1 MKKVH
6 VVNHT
11 HWDREWYFTTMD
23 AILLSDNTFSSVI
36 DELLNNKKAKFCLD
50 GQSSILD
57 DFIARRPDQLDN
69 VKSLSRINNYL
80 LVRGIPKQMHFLLMK
95 NLLYAI

>member
-1 MKKVH
+1 MSWRFKNEKVH

-36 DELLNNKKAKFCLD
+36 DELLNNKKRNF
-50 GQSSILD
+50 
-57 DFIARRPDQLDN
+57 
-69 VKSLSRINNYL
+69 V
-80 LVRGIPKQMHFLLMK
+80 
-95 NLLYAI
+95 

>member
-36 DELLNNKKAKFCLD
+36 DELLNNKKEKFCLD
-50 GQSSILD
+50 GQFSILD

-69 VKSLSRINNYL
+69 VKKLVENKQLSIGPWYT
-80 LVRGIPKQMHFLLMK
+80 QTDAFF
-95 NLLYAI
+95 